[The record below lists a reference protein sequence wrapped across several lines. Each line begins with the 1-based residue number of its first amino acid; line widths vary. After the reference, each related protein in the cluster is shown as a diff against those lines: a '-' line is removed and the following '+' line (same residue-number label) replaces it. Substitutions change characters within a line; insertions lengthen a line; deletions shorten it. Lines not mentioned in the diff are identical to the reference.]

1 MINTKSRTYHFFN
14 EIIDTKFFDPNN
26 IKIDEKSYKNILNHY
41 IAHVKIKDLKFV
53 RINSVNPLY
62 LIFSKMNGYFE
73 EINGNKYL
81 TLFPKNERKEINN
94 MTDYE
99 VKPEIE

>member
-1 MINTKSRTYHFFN
+1 
-14 EIIDTKFFDPNN
+14 
-26 IKIDEKSYKNILNHY
+26 
-41 IAHVKIKDLKFV
+41 
-53 RINSVNPLY
+53 
-62 LIFSKMNGYFE
+62 MNGYFE